1 MFLPNGEIVES
12 PFVREMSMYTVLES
26 FLKSF
31 NEYEVSSKWV
41 GYLKLY
47 NKEQLEHFQ
56 AYADRCRKYE
66 SLLDSNLV
74 SALVSEAM
82 FQGGIDKI
90 KFENPQADFTL
101 DRGITLTDLT
111 HVQCIKKNLKNLLNN
126 AGTRSLV
133 YYVRCFDAKT
143 IHLVQD
149 NISSYDGFTD
159 KQNMKLKAVFN
170 HVLLHLNE
178 NIDKSRTRKS
188 NNK

>member
-1 MFLPNGEIVES
+1 MFLPHGEIVES
-12 PFVREMSMYTVLES
+12 PFVREMAMYTVLES

-82 FQGGIDKI
+82 FQGGI
-90 KFENPQADFTL
+90 
-101 DRGITLTDLT
+101 TLTDLT

-143 IHLVQD
+143 IHLVKD

-159 KQNMKLKAVFN
+159 KQNMKLNAVFN
-170 HVLLHLNE
+170 HVLLHINE
-178 NIDKSRTRKS
+178 NSDKSRTRKS